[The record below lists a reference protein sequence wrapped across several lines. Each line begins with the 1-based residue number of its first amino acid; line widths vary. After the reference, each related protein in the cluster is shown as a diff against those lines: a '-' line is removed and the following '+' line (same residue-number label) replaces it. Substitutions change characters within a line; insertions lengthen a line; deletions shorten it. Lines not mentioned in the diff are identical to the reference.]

1 MVKSILRLN
10 YRIKRLSPG
19 TRKIQ
24 PIISLGSNAQ
34 NIDTNTYFSA
44 VAPNWIKKNKLTSEK
59 YIIAKIKVG
68 LFLLN
73 FFFFG
78 GGEGDFRK
86 KTVLYTS
93 EVQFWT
99 ALPNKFLAYLKS
111 SLSSRALFTLCAQRC
126 DLKLVKI

>member
-78 GGEGDFRK
+78 GGRG
-86 KTVLYTS
+86 TS
-93 EVQFWT
+93 ERKLYFIQAKCSFGRLSQISFWHT
-99 ALPNKFLAYLKS
+99 
-111 SLSSRALFTLCAQRC
+111 
-126 DLKLVKI
+126 